1 MDLKFKWNMF
11 ASSFTPLWF
20 SIIILDGWD
29 IGSFIM
35 NEWNNDIS
43 IWQNLL
49 QILYQKW
56 LNLICIIGLIILSL
70 IAIIWL
76 FNFMRSKHKSKN
88 EAVSCKI
95 ITAQKERTMSSEF
108 LLAYILPLIA
118 FDFTNL
124 RDIII
129 FLLLFFVLSFLCI
142 RNNNIYTNIFLEFMG
157 YKLYTCDIEYVI
169 TLECE
174 KLTSVLFISKNDMS
188 QKIDSNVPVYDF
200 SKNIFINL
208 EEKIK

>member
-1 MDLKFKWNMF
+1 MF